1 MTDAPQSSTLYQR
14 VGKEPF
20 FVKLVEKFYE
30 GVEQD
35 EILRPWYP
43 DDLEPGKAHLAG
55 FLSQYWGGPPNYSME
70 RGHPALRMRHAPFS
84 IGQAERDAWVVHMTE
99 AVATSDA
106 SPQDKALMLAY
117 FSDAGTF
124 LINRREL

>member
-1 MTDAPQSSTLYQR
+1 MSSGLASSTLYER

-20 FVKLVEKFYE
+20 FVKLVDKFYE
-30 GVEQD
+30 GVGQD
-35 EILRPWYP
+35 VILRPLYP
-43 DDLEPGKAHLAG
+43 EDLVPGKAHLAG

-70 RGHPALRMRHAPFS
+70 RGHPALRMRHRPFA
-84 IGQAERDAWVVHMTE
+84 IGQVERDAWVLHMTE
-99 AVATSDA
+99 AVAVSDA

-124 LINRREL
+124 LMNRS

>member
-1 MTDAPQSSTLYQR
+1 MTSDPASSNLYQR

-20 FVKLVEKFYE
+20 FVKLVDKFYE
-30 GVEQD
+30 GVERD
-35 EILRPWYP
+35 PVLRPLYP
-43 DDLEPGKAHLAG
+43 EDLTPGKAHLAG

-70 RGHPALRMRHAPFS
+70 RGHPALRMRHAPFA
-84 IGQAERDAWVVHMTE
+84 ITEVERDAWVTHMPE
-99 AVATSDA
+99 AVADSDA

-124 LINRREL
+124 LINRR

>member
-1 MTDAPQSSTLYQR
+1 MTSGPTSTSLYQR
-14 VGKEPF
+14 VGKESF
-20 FVKLVEKFYE
+20 FVKLVDKFYE

-35 EILRPWYP
+35 QILRPLYP
-43 DDLEPGKAHLAG
+43 EDLGPGKAHLAG

-70 RGHPALRMRHAPFS
+70 RGHPALRMRHRPFS
-84 IGQAERDAWVVHMTE
+84 IGQPERDAWVLHMTE
-99 AVATSDA
+99 AVADSDS

-124 LINRREL
+124 LMNREH